1 MNMLLAQATSTRS
14 VDTLAATFTAR
25 TDAVGGNLALSALA
39 GITPLVAFFVFLMV
53 LKWKA
58 HVSALASLVVALIV
72 AIMLFHMPAH
82 LAFLTMTQ
90 GIAFGLFPIVFIIW
104 MAVWIY
110 DLTVKSRR
118 FEDLRLIFSKIGKGD
133 MRVQAL
139 LIGFS
144 FGGLLEALAG
154 FGAPVAI
161 VAAMLLAIGMK
172 PLKAVLTTLV
182 ANTAPVA
189 FGAMAIPVT
198 TAGLLTNIPGG
209 DVAAMAGR
217 QVSVLA
223 LVVPFV
229 LCFVMD
235 GLRGFKQ
242 VWPMAFVLAITFG
255 GGQFLASNYF
265 TYELTD
271 VVACLLSLLAGIGFL
286 MIWTPN
292 TPEDQASQVD
302 TAGRKL
308 TGGAAGLALFPYLL
322 VIVVFAIAK
331 LWKLGVDVPA
341 ALAAT
346 DVKIPWPGLD
356 GHLLTTQGAKVSGT
370 VFNLNWLSGPGTLL
384 LLCGIITVI
393 VYTLANRNG
402 NNYPMTPASG
412 AKELIDG
419 AVRMRLSFLTIAAVM
434 GLAYVMNFSGQTG
447 SIGAAL
453 ATTGAVFPFISPV
466 LGWIGTAVTGS
477 ATSSNAL
484 FSKMQA
490 TAAGQIGADPTLLV
504 AANSA
509 GAVTGKMISPQTLS
523 IAAAAVKMENG
534 EAEIMRT
541 IIWYSVGLLAFVCVL
556 VFLQSTPVLGWMVP

>member
-1 MNMLLAQATSTRS
+1 MQTTVLSQGLSPDQA
-14 VDTLAATFTAR
+14 VLAANYTAH
-25 TDAVGGNLALSALA
+25 TDAVNSNLALSALA
-39 GITPLVAFFVFLMV
+39 GIVPLVAFFIFLMV

-58 HVSALASLVVALIV
+58 HVSALASLAVALVVAIG
-72 AIMLFHMPAH
+72 LFHMPAQ
-82 LAFLTMTQ
+82 LALLTMTQ

-104 MAVWIY
+104 MAVWVY
-110 DLTVKSRR
+110 DLTVRSKR
-118 FEDLRLIFSKIGKGD
+118 FEDLRLIFSKIGRGD

-172 PLKAVLTTLV
+172 PMKAVLTTLV

-198 TAGLLTNIPGG
+198 TAGLLTNIPGA

-229 LCFVMD
+229 LCFIMD
-235 GLRGFKQ
+235 GVRGFRQ
-242 VWPMAFVLAITFG
+242 IWPMALVLALTFG

-271 VVACLLSLLAGIGFL
+271 VVACLLSLIVGIGFL
-286 MIWTPN
+286 TVWAPT
-292 TPEDQASQVD
+292 TPEDQASVVD
-302 TAGRKL
+302 TTSKQL
-308 TGGAAGLALFPYLL
+308 TGARGALALFPYLL
-322 VIVVFAIAK
+322 VVVVFAIAK
-331 LWKLGVDVPA
+331 LWTIGVNVPK

-346 DVKIPWPGLD
+346 DIKIPWPGLD
-356 GHLLTTQGAKVSGT
+356 GHLLTADGAKVSGT

-384 LLCGIITVI
+384 FLCGLITAI
-393 VYTLANRNG
+393 VYTATANKG
-402 NNYPMTPASG
+402 EFPMSISG
-412 AKELIDG
+412 AFKELG
-419 AVRMRLSFLTIAAVM
+419 AGAYRMRLSFLTIAAVM

-447 SIGAAL
+447 AIGAAL
-453 ATTGAVFPFISPV
+453 ATTGAIFPLISPI
-466 LGWIGTAVTGS
+466 LGFIGTAVTGS

-490 TAAGQIGADPTLLV
+490 TAASQIGADPTHLV

-509 GAVTGKMISPQTLS
+509 GAVTGKMISPQTVS
-523 IAAAAVKMENG
+523 IAAAAVHMDNG
-534 EAEIMRT
+534 EADIMRKV
-541 IIWYSVGLLAFVCVL
+541 IGYSIGLLALMCVL
-556 VFLQSTPVLGWMVP
+556 VYLQSTPILGWMI

>member
-1 MNMLLAQATSTRS
+1 MTSKS
-14 VDTLAATFTAR
+14 IYLAADYTAR
-25 TDAVGGNLALSALA
+25 TDAVNHSLVLSALA
-39 GITPLVAFFVFLMV
+39 GILPLVAFFIFLMV

-58 HVSALASLVVALIV
+58 HYSAMSSLIV
-72 AIMLFHMPAH
+72 ALLVAIGLFRMPTS
-82 LAFLTMTQ
+82 LALLTTSQ
-90 GIAFGLFPIVFIIW
+90 GIVFGLFPIVFIIW
-104 MAVWIY
+104 MAVWVY
-110 DLTVKSRR
+110 DLTVRSNR
-118 FEDLRLIFSKIGKGD
+118 FEDLRLIFSKIGRGD

-172 PLKAVLTTLV
+172 PMKAVLTTLV

-198 TAGLLTNIPGG
+198 TAGLLTNTPGA

-242 VWPMAFVLAITFG
+242 VWPMALVLAVTFG

-271 VVACLLSLLAGIGFL
+271 VVACLLSLAVGIGFL
-286 MIWTPN
+286 FVWAPS

-302 TAGRKL
+302 ANATAL
-308 TGGAAGLALFPYLL
+308 TPARTSLALFPYLL
-322 VIVVFAIAK
+322 VVVVFAVAK
-331 LWKLGVDVPA
+331 LWTWGIDIPA
-341 ALAAT
+341 RMAAT

-356 GHLLTTQGAKVSGT
+356 GHLLTASGAKVSGT
-370 VFNLNWLSGPGTLL
+370 VFNFNWLSGPGTLL
-384 LLCGIITVI
+384 MLCGLVTVI
-393 VYTLANRNG
+393 VYSLTSQDG
-402 NNYPMTPASG
+402 KYPMTFG
-412 AKELIDG
+412 KGIKELFDG
-419 AVRMRLSFLTIAAVM
+419 AYRMRFSFLTIASVM

-447 SIGAAL
+447 AIGAAL
-453 ATTGAVFPFISPV
+453 ATTGAIFPLISPV

-484 FSKMQA
+484 FAKMQA
-490 TAAGQIGADPTLLV
+490 TAAQQIGADPTHLI

-509 GAVTGKMISPQTLS
+509 GAVTGKMISPQTVS
-523 IAAAAVKMENG
+523 IAAAAVHMDNG
-534 EAEIMRT
+534 EAEIMKQV
-541 IIWYSVGLLAFVCVL
+541 IAYSLGLLAFMCLL
-556 VFLQSTPVLGWMVP
+556 VYLQSTAVLGWMV